1 MSSLLFLVVIG
12 GAAGLLATRLMKV
25 NTDLPTTMGIG
36 VLGALFGAFV
46 LRLIVTVGGWA
57 ITFVL
62 AAAGSMALIWL
73 WQRFR
78 RKARGP
84 WQDWRQGFSKNLA
97 PPGPDAVSRP
107 DLWAPSERA
116 ITPGV
121 MRAASRRFEAP
132 FTPRSGAR
140 GLPICRQRLPTGP
153 GWRVGC

>member
-1 MSSLLFLVVIG
+1 MMSSLLFLVVIG

-46 LRLIVTVGGWA
+46 LRLIVTVGSWA

-78 RKARGP
+78 R
-84 WQDWRQGFSKNLA
+84 
-97 PPGPDAVSRP
+97 
-107 DLWAPSERA
+107 
-116 ITPGV
+116 
-121 MRAASRRFEAP
+121 
-132 FTPRSGAR
+132 
-140 GLPICRQRLPTGP
+140 
-153 GWRVGC
+153 